1 MSLIGS
7 ALLSWAVWLFRVPPP
22 RPVRGSSWPSVTILK
37 PLHGAEP
44 QLAANLATY
53 LEQDYPAP
61 VQWLFGVQRGDD
73 PAIAVVEALRR
84 AWPSRDLALVLDPR
98 AHGTNAKV
106 CNLINLHE
114 QTRHDVVVISDSDM
128 VVDPDYLARLVSA
141 LDQPGI
147 GAVSCLY
154 RGRADA
160 GIWSTLVAMSIDLHF
175 LPSTLIG
182 LGTGLAQPC
191 MGSTIAMRATT
202 LAQIGGFRA
211 VCDIL
216 ADDYAIGGAVRA
228 LGLKVAVSRQL
239 ITHACAEPSLAA
251 LVRHEL
257 RWSATIAG
265 IDPGGFAGSVV
276 LHPLPFAL
284 AALAILGGHPWTWAA
299 VALAVGV
306 RAAMLARLGGR
317 PATRFLL
324 IPVRDMLSFGL
335 FLATFFVR
343 SVDWRGHR
351 LTIDGG
357 RIVAASETLA

>member
-1 MSLIGS
+1 MLC
-7 ALLSWAVWLFRVPPP
+7 WAVWLFRAAPPDVPSRAAP
-22 RPVRGSSWPSVTILK
+22 PSVTILK

-44 QLAANLATY
+44 ALAANLASF
-53 LEQDYPAP
+53 LRQEYPAP
-61 VQWLFGVQRGDD
+61 AQWLFGVQRGDD
-73 PAIAVVEALRR
+73 AAIDVVDALRR
-84 AWPSRDLALVLDPR
+84 DWPDQNIALVLDER
-98 AHGTNAKV
+98 LHGTNQKV
-106 CNLINLHE
+106 CNLINLEAHV
-114 QTRHDVVVISDSDM
+114 RNDVVVVSDSDM
-128 VVDPDYLARLVSA
+128 VVDPGYLSRIISA
-141 LDQPGI
+141 LYEPNV

-160 GIWSTLVAMSIDLHF
+160 GFWSMLVTMGIDLHF

-202 LAQIGGFRA
+202 LAEIGGFRA
-211 VCDIL
+211 VCDVL
-216 ADDYAIGGAVRA
+216 ADDYAIGAAVRA
-228 LGLKVAVSRQL
+228 RGLQVAVSRTL
-239 ITHACAEPSLAA
+239 LEHACAEASLAE

-284 AALAILGGHPWTWAA
+284 AALAILGGHPWTWGA

-317 PATRFLL
+317 PWVRFLL

-351 LTIDGG
+351 LTIDQG

>member
-1 MSLIGS
+1 M
-7 ALLSWAVWLFRVPPP
+7 
-22 RPVRGSSWPSVTILK
+22 
-37 PLHGAEP
+37 HGTEP
-44 QLAANLATY
+44 QLAANLASFMQ
-53 LEQDYPAP
+53 QDYAGP
-61 VQWLFGVQRGDD
+61 VQYLFGVQRGDD
-73 PAIAVVEALRR
+73 PAIAVVETLRR
-84 AWPSRDLALVLDPR
+84 QWHSRDIALVLDAR

-106 CNLINLHE
+106 CNLINLQEHV
-114 QTRHDVVVISDSDM
+114 QHDVVVISDSDM
-128 VVDPDYLARLVSA
+128 VVDPDYIGHLIAV

-160 GIWSTLVAMSIDLHF
+160 GIWSTLVAMGIDLHF

-182 LGTGLAQPC
+182 LGIGLAQPC
-191 MGSTIAMRATT
+191 MGSTIAMRTTT
-202 LAQIGGFRA
+202 LAQIGGFHA

-216 ADDYAIGGAVRA
+216 ADDYAIGEAVRA
-228 LGLKVAVSRQL
+228 LGLEVAVSRRL

-284 AALAILGGHPWTWAA
+284 ISLAILGGHPWTWGP
-299 VALAVGV
+299 VMLAIGV
-306 RAAMLARLGGR
+306 RGAMLARLGGR
-317 PATRFLL
+317 PVAHLL
-324 IPVRDMLSFGL
+324 FIPLRDTLSFGL

-351 LTIDGG
+351 LTIHGG
-357 RIVAASETLA
+357 RIVANSEVHHQDA